1 MRFLKLENNLIKVQ
15 KNNLNLNRD
24 EINRFGA
31 KTDPNKLWTSG
42 ANWDK
47 SLRLKIRLKNISF
60 WDKISHF
67 SGLVVGEKEGEEE
80 RSPRLLSV
88 LLGVSLVGIHR
99 AKN

>member
-1 MRFLKLENNLIKVQ
+1 MENNLIRVHKI
-15 KNNLNLNRD
+15 NLNLNRD

-42 ANWDK
+42 ANWAK
-47 SLRLKIRLKNISF
+47 SLRLKIRLKKKKISF
-60 WDKISHF
+60 WDKRSHF
-67 SGLVVGEKEGEEE
+67 FGLAVGEKEGEEE

-88 LLGVSLVGIHR
+88 ILGVPLVGIHR